1 MQRILRD
8 SVFFL
13 ILAPALLSAEGFSA
27 LSPKKMTIQRMMPPT
42 VNLSKK
48 RIKIEARVEKSV
60 HGADTL
66 PDLLKTKLVTLIQN
80 DPRFIIEEVSPET
93 ILKFTVTN
101 YYTEKWSVGSEKD
114 KHDEYRGKVEV
125 AYQAESAKT
134 RAPLDSQNLVKSIGY
149 DAPVAGKI
157 LGVSNPLTAKK
168 QTGRASEIQVR
179 DDLVDGIVFEM
190 GKRVAPV
197 EEPEEVLLPGGK
209 LEPLSS
215 MALSNRW
222 ASVQEQAEKMDK
234 FPKPLDDTYRLYLI
248 ALAEEVQSYAL
259 TREASERDLGKRPDI
274 SKAEAD
280 AQFKHAQQF
289 MDEARKLY
297 QEIVD
302 TNPKE
307 KGFRPGDTRTE
318 EAMTIYGTIVRYQ
331 EELKK
336 AEPVPAPAVQRS
348 ASVPAVQAV
357 PAPTKAT
364 PVAVVSPLDRVLD
377 FCRKGVDAASTADY
391 IKSKDFMDDA
401 KASKYKFNFG
411 TDTLAL
417 TDACKASAP
426 TLQKLIRDR
435 LAPAPARAPAVPS
448 GASGAASKA
457 AAPKSRETFPHP
469 GRSHRRSDHVHA
481 AHFRAG

>member
-1 MQRILRD
+1 MQRIVRN

-13 ILAPALLSAEGFSA
+13 ILAPALVSAEGFSA

-48 RIKIEARVEKSV
+48 RIKIDARVEASV

-66 PDLLKTKLVTLIQN
+66 PALLKTKLVTLIQN
-80 DPRFIIEEVSPET
+80 DPRFIVEEVSPET

-101 YYTEKWSVGSEKD
+101 YYTEKWAVGTGQQKT
-114 KHDEYRGKVEV
+114 DEYRGKIEV
-125 AYQAESAKT
+125 AYQAESAKSKAT
-134 RAPLDSQNLVKSIGY
+134 LDSQNLVKSIGY
-149 DAPVAGKI
+149 DAPVQASI

-168 QTGRASEIQVR
+168 QTGRASENQVR

-234 FPKPLDDTYRLYLI
+234 FAKPVDDTYRLYLI
-248 ALAEEVQSYAL
+248 ALAEEAQSYAL

-289 MDEARKLY
+289 MDESRKLY

-336 AEPVPAPAVQRS
+336 AEPGSTSRGERAASGPAAPAPAT
-348 ASVPAVQAV
+348 PAAV
-357 PAPTKAT
+357 I
-364 PVAVVSPLDRVLD
+364 SPLDRVLD
-377 FCRKGVDAASTADY
+377 FCRKGVDAGSISEY
-391 IKSKDFMDDA
+391 IKSQDFMDDA

-417 TDACKASAP
+417 TDACKAGAP
-426 TLQKLIRDR
+426 TLQKLIRER
-435 LAPAPARAPAVPS
+435 LTPPAARAPAVQAVAP
-448 GASGAASKA
+448 ATAPATTPAATPKA
-457 AAPKSRETFPHP
+457 PVQKKP
-469 GRSHRRSDHVHA
+469 
-481 AHFRAG
+481 